1 MAKSYACVF
10 NFFPYHKRLEIHPM
24 GNAKFASKNFYKSFH
39 LYRRLRTKGDLK
51 KTYRPKLLKK
61 ELICK
66 GVFCRKI
73 RQPKGKTFHSRKKC
87 KLLQKAWDFK
97 DFVVQKGEKYYANVK
112 VYSLHKMAL

>member
-24 GNAKFASKNFYKSFH
+24 GNAKFASKIFYKSFH
-39 LYRRLRTKGDLK
+39 LYRRLRAKGDFFK
-51 KTYRPKLLKK
+51 KKSYRSKLLKK

-73 RQPKGKTFHSRKKC
+73 RQPTGKTF
-87 KLLQKAWDFK
+87 
-97 DFVVQKGEKYYANVK
+97 
-112 VYSLHKMAL
+112 YSE

>member
-51 KTYRPKLLKK
+51 KNLSTQIIEERINLQRGFLRQNSTAQRQNISQQ
-61 ELICK
+61 E
-66 GVFCRKI
+66 KI
-73 RQPKGKTFHSRKKC
+73 
-87 KLLQKAWDFK
+87 
-97 DFVVQKGEKYYANVK
+97 
-112 VYSLHKMAL
+112 

>member
-51 KTYRPKLLKK
+51 KLSIQIIEER
-61 ELICK
+61 I
-66 GVFCRKI
+66 
-73 RQPKGKTFHSRKKC
+73 SN
-87 KLLQKAWDFK
+87 LQSCEPIDWAITGSD
-97 DFVVQKGEKYYANVK
+97 VIPISTMASY
-112 VYSLHKMAL
+112 LHQR